1 LPALLVSVFVVAG
14 VGAAAADQ
22 RPMIDSDVR
31 AEVARGPVRV
41 LVDLQVTGSSPA
53 EIASAQQTV
62 IARLAGTR
70 FTRGRQYS
78 SVPMMALE
86 IGADA
91 LDALERMD
99 DLVRRVR
106 VDVPRATRGGS

>member
-1 LPALLVSVFVVAG
+1 
-14 VGAAAADQ
+14 
-22 RPMIDSDVR
+22 MIDSDVR
-31 AEVARGPVRV
+31 ADVARGPVRV
-41 LVDLQVTGSSPA
+41 LVELEVSRSTPA

-62 IARLAGTR
+62 LSRLAGTQ

-78 SVPMMALE
+78 AVPMMALE

-91 LDALERMD
+91 LAALETMG

-106 VDVPRATRGGS
+106 ADVPRSTQGGS